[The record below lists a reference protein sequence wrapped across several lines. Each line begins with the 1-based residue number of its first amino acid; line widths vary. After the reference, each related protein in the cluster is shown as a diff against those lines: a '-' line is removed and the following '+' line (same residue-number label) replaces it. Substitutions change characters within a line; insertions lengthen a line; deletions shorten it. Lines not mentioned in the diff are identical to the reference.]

1 MRYTDIGKRAETWLK
16 IVDDEKSEQ
25 FVLLKWGFC
34 AKLHRWVLPQ
44 DKFGCRISNGEE
56 RLYHAN

>member
-1 MRYTDIGKRAETWLK
+1 MRYTDIDKQAEIWLK

-25 FVLLKWGFC
+25 FVLLKWRFC
-34 AKLHRWVLPQ
+34 KKLHRWALPQ
-44 DKFGCRISNGEE
+44 YKFGCRISNGEE